1 MVSKFERVS
10 PYVVGIGTGVLYG
23 ITLRWLAAAGSGRQT
38 RMELQVM
45 SLSVF
50 GIVPILIGFL
60 AARAH
65 ATLSIWKAIFGGWV
79 ACILTIA
86 ASMLAGWEG
95 SICIVMAA
103 PAMLALTSIGGL
115 IAWSIQRQR
124 SNAITYSPLVL
135 PFLLTPVEK
144 QFEPPTSLRRV
155 QTEIVIDAT
164 PAVVWAEIIRVRA
177 IAADELRPSLA
188 SRLGFPR
195 PIEATLDREAV
206 GGVRHATFQGGVLF
220 VETITDWEPE
230 RRLGFDIVADTASI
244 PPTTLDE
251 HVTIGGPYFDVLN
264 STYTIESR
272 SAGGVILHLESELRV
287 STPFNV
293 YAGPWADALMSSIQ
307 RSILEV
313 LVKRCERR
321 HG

>member
-1 MVSKFERVS
+1 MVSKFERIS

-23 ITLRWLAAAGSGRQT
+23 IIVRWLAAAGSSRQALFD
-38 RMELQVM
+38 LQVM

-50 GIVPILIGFL
+50 GVVPILIGFL

-65 ATLSIWKAIFGGWV
+65 ATLSIWKALFGGWI
-79 ACILTIA
+79 ACILTVA

-95 SICIVMAA
+95 SICIVMAT
-103 PAMLALTSIGGL
+103 PAMLALASIGGI
-115 IAWSIQRQR
+115 IAWLIRRQR
-124 SNAITYSPLVL
+124 STAITYSPLLL
-135 PFLLTPVEK
+135 PFLFSPIEK
-144 QFEPPTSLRRV
+144 QFELPTALRRV
-155 QTEIVIDAT
+155 HTEVVVDAT
-164 PAVVWAEIIRVRA
+164 PAAVWAEIIRVRA

-195 PIEATLDREAV
+195 PIEATLDREGV
-206 GGVRHATFQGGVLF
+206 GGVRHATFEGGVLF
-220 VETITDWEPE
+220 VETITDWEVE
-230 RRLGFDIVADTASI
+230 RRLGFDIVADTARI

-264 STYTIESR
+264 GTYTIESR
-272 SAGGVILHLESELRV
+272 PEGGVILHLESQLRV

-293 YAGPWADALMSSIQ
+293 YAGPWAGALMSSIQ

-313 LVKRCERR
+313 LVKRCERQR
-321 HG
+321 A